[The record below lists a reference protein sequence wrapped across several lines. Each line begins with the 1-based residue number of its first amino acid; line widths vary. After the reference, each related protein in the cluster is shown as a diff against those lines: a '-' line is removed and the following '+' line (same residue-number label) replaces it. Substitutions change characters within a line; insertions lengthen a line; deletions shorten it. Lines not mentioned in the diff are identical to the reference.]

1 KIGAYWQSCT
11 RRASRLFASS
21 ARDGPHTPREEIM
34 KKSISK
40 GVVAE
45 VAADE
50 ILPEYDFKRGS
61 SNKFASRY
69 AAGST
74 VIVLEPDV
82 AAAFPSSEEVNE
94 ALRALAGIIQKQRHR
109 RPPSRRS

>member
-1 KIGAYWQSCT
+1 MAT
-11 RRASRLFASS
+11 L
-21 ARDGPHTPREEIM
+21 PREGVM

-40 GVVAE
+40 GVVADR

-61 SNKFASRY
+61 PNKFASRY
-69 AAGST
+69 AAGSA

-82 AAAFPSSEEVNE
+82 AAAFPSSGEVNDV
-94 ALRALAGIIQKQRHR
+94 LRALAGIIKKRRHR
-109 RPPSRRS
+109 RPPSRRSH